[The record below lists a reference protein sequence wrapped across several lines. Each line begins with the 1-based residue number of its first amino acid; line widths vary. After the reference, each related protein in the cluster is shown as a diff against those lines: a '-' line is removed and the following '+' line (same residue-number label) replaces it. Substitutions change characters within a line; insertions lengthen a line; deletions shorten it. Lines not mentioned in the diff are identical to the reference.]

1 MSFGQGF
8 AQGFSTSFGII
19 NNVMDMRRRNKE
31 YARQQENQAIM
42 DKGLDVAKQ
51 TREQD
56 ISSQIERPD
65 VLNEEA
71 FNQPDK
77 LYGVKGNQYATEE
90 QALQAQQQERD
101 IAAMQAPGGNI
112 APEQLEKQTPKIQES
127 YDTRDM
133 ALPEWRDTY
142 QVGDKQVASEAEA
155 RKLAEKNVGTEHDY
169 FVDKAIPYFKEAYLR
184 MGQPEKAMAFEKW
197 AEDGKQKRQMRDW
210 AAAFQDYQF
219 GKYDEAANYFTKQ
232 FNETDGEQATKIIPV
247 FDDQNNFT
255 GYDATIKG
263 EDGNERVV
271 RYNPDMVEM
280 GFMATSPEA
289 MFENAYKNRQTELA
303 AKSKAGEQQRKFA
316 YDWKVAEFKASN
328 AKELAVFKS
337 EIKRAEETGK
347 IEKARKELKQAG
359 MNDAKTQKMIE
370 EYLPRIMGW
379 SYSSDTF
386 NEQEQR
392 AKLLQ
397 SLAKDVPGFTR
408 KPESEQRQMVES
420 LMGIIKEPPQQTSPA
435 QSGLPA
441 YPQQTRLQVPIQ
453 QNYVP

>member
-8 AQGFSTSFGII
+8 AQGFNTTFGIV

-31 YARQQENQAIM
+31 YLRQEEHQAIM

-77 LYGVKGNQYATEE
+77 LYGVKGNQFATEE
-90 QALQAQQQERD
+90 QALQSQQQERD

-112 APEQLEKQTPKIQES
+112 APEQLNQRTPNITES
-127 YDTRDM
+127 YDTRNM

-142 QVGDKQVASEAEA
+142 QVGDKQAASEAEA
-155 RKLAEKNVGTEHDY
+155 RKIAETNVGSEHDY

-197 AEDGKQKRQMRDW
+197 ADDSKQKSRMKEW
-210 AAAFQDYQF
+210 AAANQAYQL
-219 GKYDEAANYFTKQ
+219 GKYDDTAKYFTKQ
-232 FNETDGEQATKIIPV
+232 FNESDGEKATKMIPV
-247 FDDQNNFT
+247 FDDNNNFA

-289 MFENAYKNRQTELA
+289 MFENEYKKRQAEVD
-303 AKSKAGEQQRKFA
+303 AKAKAGEQQRKFA
-316 YDWKVAEFKASN
+316 YDWKIAEFKASN
-328 AKELAVFKS
+328 AKELAIFKA

-359 MNDAKTQKMIE
+359 MSDAKTQEMIE

-420 LMGIIKEPPQQTSPA
+420 LMGIIKEPPQQTNPA
-435 QSGLPA
+435 QGGLPA
-441 YPQQTRLQVPIQ
+441 SSQQPRSQIPIQ